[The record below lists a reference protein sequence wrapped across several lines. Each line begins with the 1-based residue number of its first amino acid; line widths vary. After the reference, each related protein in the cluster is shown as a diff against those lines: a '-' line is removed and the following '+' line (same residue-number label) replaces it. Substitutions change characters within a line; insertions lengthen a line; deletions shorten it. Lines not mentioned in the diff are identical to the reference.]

1 MKLDKTDY
9 KILYNLDY
17 NGRISLSE
25 LAQNVNLSKQNLNYR
40 LKKLSQS
47 KVLLGFMTMIDIHR
61 LGYLTYRIYFRFKN
75 VDSQKEEEII
85 NYFKTNNHILWFVS
99 TSGSWDLE
107 AVFTA
112 RNDIHLNNLFK
123 KIKEDFGQHFSKYN
137 VSSSIFNY
145 HFKRDYLLNKKREE
159 FTPKYYGFEPKREEL
174 DELNVDILIQ
184 LSENC
189 RQNNQEIAQKLG
201 VTYHTVKNRIQ
212 VLEKKKIIQSHR
224 ILINLQK
231 VNRKFYKA
239 LISLNNPTKE
249 DERKLYTFCSQ
260 FNFVVYLVEV
270 LGQWQLEIETE
281 VENQEEFTELLRKI
295 RNKFPE
301 LILDY
306 EILQVTKEHRLNY
319 FPNGHEILS
328 DFDNNYNK

>member
-1 MKLDKTDY
+1 MSLDKIDY
-9 KILYNLDY
+9 KILWNLDY
-17 NGRISLSE
+17 NARISLSE

-40 LKKLSQS
+40 LKKLSQN
-47 KVLLGFMTMIDIHR
+47 KVLLGFRTMIDIHR

-123 KIKEDFGQHFSKYN
+123 KIKEDFGQYFSKYN

-189 RQNNQEIAQKLG
+189 RQNNQEIAKKLG
-201 VTYHTVKNRIQ
+201 VTYHTVKNRIH

-231 VNRKFYKA
+231 VNRKFYKT
-239 LISLNNPTKE
+239 LISLNNPAKE
-249 DERKLYTFCSQ
+249 EEKRLYTFCSQ

-270 LGQWQLEIETE
+270 LGEWQLEVETE
-281 VENQEEFTELLRKI
+281 IENQEEFTELLRKI
-295 RNKFPE
+295 RNEFPN

-306 EILQVTKEHRLNY
+306 EILQVTKEHKLNY
-319 FPNGHEILS
+319 FPMGREILERAP
-328 DFDNNYNK
+328 

>member
-1 MKLDKTDY
+1 MTLDKTDY
-9 KILYNLDY
+9 KILYNLDF
-17 NGRISLSE
+17 NARMSLSE

-40 LKKLSQS
+40 LKKLINDN
-47 KVLLGFMTMIDIHR
+47 VLIGFMSMIDIHR

-174 DELNVDILIQ
+174 DELDVDILIQ

-189 RQNNQEIAQKLG
+189 RQNNQEIAKKLS
-201 VTYHTVKNRIQ
+201 VTYHTIKNRIQ
-212 VLEKKKIIQSHR
+212 FLEKKKIIQSHR

-306 EILQVTKEHRLNY
+306 EILQVTKEHKLNY
-319 FPNGHEILS
+319 FPMGHEILERAPLT
-328 DFDNNYNK
+328 

>member
-1 MKLDKTDY
+1 MTLDKTDY

-25 LAQNVNLSKQNLNYR
+25 LAQNVNLSKQNINYR

-47 KVLLGFMTMIDIHR
+47 KVLLGFMTMIDIHH

-75 VDSQKEEEII
+75 VDFQKEEEII
-85 NYFKTNNHILWFVS
+85 NYFKTNNHVLWFVS
-99 TSGSWDLE
+99 TFGSWDLE
-107 AVFTA
+107 VVFTA

-123 KIKEDFGQHFSKYN
+123 KVKEDFGQYFSKYN

-159 FTPKYYGFEPKREEL
+159 FIPKYYGFEPQQEKL
-174 DELNVDILIQ
+174 DKLDVDILVQ

-189 RQNNQEIAQKLG
+189 RQNNQEIAGKLG
-201 VTYHTVKNRIQ
+201 VTYHTVKNRIR
-212 VLEKKKIIQSHR
+212 VLEKKRIIQSHR
-224 ILINLQK
+224 ILIDLQK
-231 VNRKFYKA
+231 VDRKFYKS
-239 LISLNNPTKE
+239 LIKLNNPTKE
-249 DERKLYTFCSQ
+249 EEKRLYTFCSQ

-295 RNKFPE
+295 RNEFSE

-306 EILQVTKEHRLNY
+306 EILQVTKEHKLNY
-319 FPNGHEILS
+319 FPMGHEILERAP
-328 DFDNNYNK
+328 

>member
-1 MKLDKTDY
+1 MSLDKIDY
-9 KILYNLDY
+9 KILWNLDY
-17 NGRISLSE
+17 NARISLSE

-40 LKKLSQS
+40 LKKLIQNN
-47 KVLLGFMTMIDIHR
+47 VLLGFMTMIDIHR

-75 VDSQKEEEII
+75 VDSQKEGEII

-123 KIKEDFGQHFSKYN
+123 KIKEDFGQYFSKYN
-137 VSSSIFNY
+137 MSSSIFNY

-249 DERKLYTFCSQ
+249 DEKKLYTFCSQ

-295 RNKFPE
+295 RNEFPE

-306 EILQVTKEHRLNY
+306 EILQVTKEHKLNY
-319 FPNGHEILS
+319 FPMGHEILERAP
-328 DFDNNYNK
+328 

>member
-1 MKLDKTDY
+1 MTLDKTDY

-17 NGRISLSE
+17 NARMSLSE

-40 LKKLSQS
+40 LKKLINDN
-47 KVLLGFMTMIDIHR
+47 VLIGFMSMIDIHR

-85 NYFKTNNHILWFVS
+85 TYFKNNNHILWFVS

-123 KIKEDFGQHFSKYN
+123 KVKEDFGRHFSKYN
-137 VSSSIFNY
+137 ISSSIFNY

-189 RQNNQEIAQKLG
+189 RQNNQEIAKKLG
-201 VTYHTVKNRIQ
+201 VTYHTVKNRIH

-231 VNRKFYKA
+231 VNRKFYKT
-239 LISLNNPTKE
+239 LISLNNPAKE
-249 DERKLYTFCSQ
+249 EEKRLYTFCSQ

-281 VENQEEFTELLRKI
+281 VENQEEFTELLRQI
-295 RNKFPE
+295 RNNFSE

-306 EILQVTKEHRLNY
+306 EILQVTKEHKLNY
-319 FPNGHEILS
+319 FSIESKVTL
-328 DFDNNYNK
+328 